1 LCVELSEKLID
12 DIPVHDPRLAENSV
26 KSGKS
31 LNSNL
36 IISNQLTK
44 KLQLHEY
51 FLKFLKAFN
60 IWQNVNIF
68 EFQNYFELYSPFTFL
83 SSTQLFT
90 IIEKY

>member
-12 DIPVHDPRLAENSV
+12 DIPVHDPRWAENSV

-68 EFQNYFELYSPFTFL
+68 VFQNYFELYSPFTFL

-90 IIEKY
+90 IIGKY